1 MTSTETRRNT
11 MTLPLPGAG
20 PVDVSVDERGAGQPF
35 LLLHGGAGPE
45 SAAGFA
51 EFFAAAC
58 PVRVITPTHPG
69 FGGTSRPGGLDSIR
83 KLASVYDSLLA
94 ELDVTDVTV
103 VGNSIGGWIAAEL
116 ALLGSPR
123 VSGVVLV
130 DAVGIEVPD
139 HPVADAFTLSLDQVV
154 ALSFHDPVPFTV
166 DPAALPEAARAV
178 MAGNQAALAGYTG
191 KSMTDPSL
199 AGRLAGLEAPVL
211 VLWGDSDQIAD
222 PEYGR
227 AYAAAI
233 PVARFQLLRR
243 TGHMPQVETPGQLLY
258 AIWDCANTDFSGQR
272 DLGLN

>member
-1 MTSTETRRNT
+1 MTSTETRRHT
-11 MTLPLPGAG
+11 MTLPLAGAG

-94 ELDVTDVTV
+94 ELDITDVTV
-103 VGNSIGGWIAAEL
+103 IGNSIGGWTAAEL

-154 ALSFHDPVPFTV
+154 QCPFNRGSVPLAHR
-166 DPAALPEAARAV
+166 DQKIGIEHPAQKRRHLNDLPDRR
-178 MAGNQAALAGYTG
+178 QTIQTG
-191 KSMTDPSL
+191 VKRGL
-199 AGRLAGLEAPVL
+199 QGR
-211 VLWGDSDQIAD
+211 GDLD
-222 PEYGR
+222 GR
-227 AYAAAI
+227 AEAD
-233 PVARFQLLRR
+233 VSTF
-243 TGHMPQVETPGQLLY
+243 GH
-258 AIWDCANTDFSGQR
+258 
-272 DLGLN
+272 